1 MTKRFFVT
9 GTDTEVGKT
18 FTTQALLRALQA
30 RHTGCAVN
38 GFKPLA
44 AGAELIDGQWQNE
57 DGVALQKASSSTLD
71 YPLVNPEV
79 YPQAIAPHIAAMLC
93 QRPIDESNID
103 NALVQISE
111 CSDWLLVE
119 GAGGW
124 HVPFNPQ
131 RCFSDWVVAHQLPVI
146 LVVGVRLGCLNHA
159 LLTVQAIR
167 ASRLPLVGWVANHL
181 SEPTEVS
188 HDNVSYLKEA
198 IDAPLL
204 GVLPYSPGS
213 APVQLATYLDVSALD

>member
-18 FTTQALLRALQA
+18 FTTQALLSALQA
-30 RHTGCAVN
+30 RHTGCTVN

-57 DGVALQKASSSTLD
+57 DGIALQQASSSALN
-71 YPLVNPEV
+71 YSLVNPEV
-79 YPQAIAPHIAAMLC
+79 YPQAIAPHIAATLC

-103 NALVQISE
+103 AALVQICE

-124 HVPFNPQ
+124 HVPFNAK

-146 LVVGVRLGCLNHA
+146 LVVGVRLGCLSHA
-159 LLTVQAIR
+159 LLTAQAIR
-167 ASRLPLVGWVANHL
+167 ASGLPLVGWIANHL

-188 HDNVSYLKEA
+188 HDNVGYLKEA

-204 GVLPYSPGS
+204 GVLPYSPGTVP
-213 APVQLATYLDVSALD
+213 AELAMYLDVCALD